1 MSSPGQASSRAKISS
16 ARSHGEAFPAYTE
29 FHPRWY
35 RPRVSTY
42 WWLGKWAYVK
52 FILRELSS
60 VAVAWTVAIMLLQ
73 IRALTGGPEA
83 YLRLEHRLS
92 SPWMIA
98 QPGCIRVPSA
108 ALNYLVQ
115 PGTEGN
121 GSADWR
127 QAAARSINFWTSVP
141 CMDRHLRDCLRHH
154 HLARIG
160 NYGQPRNGTDLLDI
174 VQRRR
179 GHRCSLPSRP
189 VVHLRIG
196 NPAGMDAP
204 SELRFALCIGAFSD
218 HPHLPVRIV
227 LTAAVSFRSPLSL
240 YAVRRS
246 SD

>member
-98 QPGCIRVPSA
+98 
-108 ALNYLVQ
+108 LNLV
-115 PGTEGN
+115 
-121 GSADWR
+121 AF
-127 QAAARSINFWTSVP
+127 AFLLLHSITWFN
-141 CMDRHLRDCLRHH
+141 
-154 HLARIG
+154 LAPKAMVVRIG
-160 NYGQPRNGTDLLDI
+160 GKRLPAVLISGPQYLAWIAISAI
-174 VQRRR
+174 VFAIIISR
-179 GHRCSLPSRP
+179 G
-189 VVHLRIG
+189 
-196 NPAGMDAP
+196 
-204 SELRFALCIGAFSD
+204 
-218 HPHLPVRIV
+218 
-227 LTAAVSFRSPLSL
+227 
-240 YAVRRS
+240 
-246 SD
+246 